1 MAGDYVVV
9 VEGLSSLEDI
19 ENLDES
25 ILRNARNAI
34 NKTLDRTRTRS
45 QRDILEGTRG
55 HDGLNFPARYLQSR
69 LTVSRRAAGTSLQGV
84 ISGRDRPTSLARFVK
99 NRNQA
104 PGKAGVTVQV
114 SASAAK
120 RMKRA
125 FLMKLKNGNLG
136 LAMRLKEGERLAN
149 KKNIVKVGAGLYLLY
164 GVSVDQAF
172 QTVMPEQEDG
182 AADYLERE
190 FLRLMEL

>member
-34 NKTLDRTRTRS
+34 NKTLDRTRTASDR
-45 QRDILEGTRG
+45 QIREELA
-55 HDGLNFPARYLQSR
+55 FPARYLQSR
-69 LTVSRRAAGTSLQGV
+69 LTVSRRAAGTSLQGT
-84 ISGRDRPTSLARFVK
+84 ISGRDRPTSLARFAT

-104 PGKAGVTVQV
+104 PGKAGVNVRV
-114 SASAAK
+114 SASATK
-120 RMKRA
+120 RMNRA

-164 GVSVDQAF
+164 GPSIDQAF
-172 QTVMPEQEDG
+172 SEIIPDQEDN
-182 AADYLERE
+182 AAKYLERE

>member
-34 NKTLDRTRTRS
+34 NKTLDRTRTASDKQIREE
-45 QRDILEGTRG
+45 LA
-55 HDGLNFPARYLQSR
+55 FPARYLQSR
-69 LTVSRRAAGTSLQGV
+69 LTVSRRAAGTSLQGM

-114 SASAAK
+114 SASASK
-120 RMKRA
+120 RMNRA

-172 QTVMPEQEDG
+172 QQIMPEQEEG

>member
-34 NKTLDRTRTRS
+34 NKTLDRVRTASDR
-45 QRDILEGTRG
+45 QIREELA
-55 HDGLNFPARYLQSR
+55 FPARYLQSR
-69 LTVSRRAAGTSLQGV
+69 LTVSQRASGASLQGK
-84 ISGRDRPTSLARFVK
+84 ISGRDRPTSLARFVT

-104 PGKAGVTVQV
+104 PGKAGVNVRV
-114 SASAAK
+114 SASATK
-120 RMKRA
+120 RMNRA

-136 LAMRLKEGERLAN
+136 LAVRLKQGERLAN

-164 GVSVDQAF
+164 GPSVDQAF
-172 QTVMPEQEDG
+172 SEIIPDQEDN
-182 AADYLERE
+182 ATEYLERE

>member
-34 NKTLDRTRTRS
+34 NKTLDRTRTASDR
-45 QRDILEGTRG
+45 QIREELA
-55 HDGLNFPARYLQSR
+55 FPARYLQSR
-69 LTVSRRAAGTSLQGV
+69 LTVSRRASGTSLQGV

-99 NRNQA
+99 NRNQT

-120 RMKRA
+120 RMNRA

-164 GVSVDQAF
+164 GPSIDQAF
-172 QTVMPEQEDG
+172 SEIIPEQEEG
-182 AADYLERE
+182 ATEYLERE
-190 FLRLMEL
+190 FLRLMELD